1 MKVKVVAHAVWGII
15 MSANRLSAMVRLFLK
30 LTNIKKNAITLVWDV
45 MMVKAKIAPLVH
57 QRSSEHYQKD
67 HVLVMKDIMILRI
80 KEHVEVKT

>member
-1 MKVKVVAHAVWGII
+1 
-15 MSANRLSAMVRLFLK
+15 MVE
-30 LTNIKKNAITLVWDV
+30 
-45 MMVKAKIAPLVH
+45 AKIAPLVH